1 MNSDVTIRDG
11 RETDAEQVWQL
22 IRELAEY
29 ERAPD
34 EVITTPDILRRDGF
48 GPNPLFWLDVAE
60 VGGEIAGIA
69 LCYLRYSTWKGPVL
83 YLEDIVVKESLRG
96 KGIGDLLFRKVLART
111 ISGNYHSLVW
121 QVLDWNEPAI
131 HFYTKYGA
139 ERSSEWLNMR
149 ITQEKATGL
158 LSALPA
164 AL

>member
-22 IRELAEY
+22 ICELAKY
-29 ERAPD
+29 ERASD

-48 GPNPLFWLDVAE
+48 GQHPLFSLDVAE
-60 VGGEIAGIA
+60 AGGEIAGIA
-69 LCYLRYSTWKGPVL
+69 ICYVRYSTWKGPVL

-111 ISGNYHSLVW
+111 LSGHYHSLVW

-131 HFYTKYGA
+131 HFYKKYGA
-139 ERSSEWLNMR
+139 EQSSEWLNMR
-149 ITQEKATGL
+149 ITQEKATAL

-164 AL
+164 SL